1 VDLATRAFFF
11 LSAFGFWKPGARM
24 IERDEASIDEQ
35 AATVGRRRLRR
46 TARRARNHLALGLG
60 TLGVAAVLFLGIDS
74 PDARF
79 RASMASAYVA
89 LALFTVTLAFG
100 PVNALRGRRYPVSTD
115 IRRDFGIWSGLVA
128 VGHVIIGLQVHIRG
142 RMKEY
147 FLDRIHGLWLPRPDL
162 FGLANYTG
170 LVAGL
175 AFVALLVTSNDV
187 SLRKLGTGRWVR
199 LHALVVWTL
208 VLTIVHGAAYQVIE
222 KRNAG
227 FIALFVA
234 LALAAIAV
242 RVAAPGTRR

>member
-1 VDLATRAFFF
+1 MSERGNATV
-11 LSAFGFWKPGARM
+11 
-24 IERDEASIDEQ
+24 DEQ
-35 AATVGRRRLRR
+35 GASVGRRRLARP
-46 TARRARNHLALGLG
+46 ARRVRNHVALGLG
-60 TLGVAAVLFLGIDS
+60 TLGAAAVLFWGIDS

-128 VGHVIIGLQVHIRG
+128 IAHVIIGLQVHLRG

-147 FLDRIHGLWLPRPDL
+147 FLDSIHGLWLPRPDL

-175 AFVALLVTSNDV
+175 VFVVLLITSNDM

-199 LHALVVWTL
+199 VHALVVWSL
-208 VLTIVHGAAYQVIE
+208 VLTIVHGVAYQVIE
-222 KRNAG
+222 KRKLA
-227 FIALFVA
+227 FIALFA
-234 LALAAIAV
+234 SLALVGIAV
-242 RVAAPGTRR
+242 RVAAPRARR